1 MKKKAA
7 LLVLFLAAA
16 VASAAV
22 PAGQK
27 IREKDLPAQYQEWLK
42 LAAYIIQ
49 PVEREVF
56 MKLTTD
62 RDRDIFIEM
71 FWKQRDPTPGTP
83 ENEYKEEML
92 KRFQYVNRQFG
103 RSSVR
108 EGWRTDM
115 GRIYMILGPPASI
128 ERFETSSF
136 LVPCQAWTYYG
147 NPEKDLPNLFVI
159 LFFQKG
165 GAGDYKLYDAMVD
178 GPTSLLIDK
187 RGLETMTNEEIYD
200 RIHELAPTLA
210 DLSITMIP
218 GEIYFD
224 YSPSPR
230 NNIIMA
236 QILNSPR
243 KDVNPSY
250 ATHFL
255 NYRGLVSTEYMTNFV
270 DSQSMTALIKDP
282 QTGLRFLHFS
292 IVPAGI
298 TLDFY
303 EPKNQ
308 HFCNL
313 QANVSLRSGD
323 TVVFQYTRDFPI
335 YIPDENVNR
344 VQANGLAIED
354 SFPVAAGKFKLTVML
369 MNSAS
374 KEFSILEQDL
384 TVPEESGLPRLGGPY
399 LGYRSEAYP
408 PDVHL
413 PFKISERKLV
423 VEAKKTFSAADD
435 ITVFFNVEN
444 PTEELLAGGQV
455 RMVVRSQ
462 KSDRPFERPATVRLG
477 GRPGPA
483 GILTFSETIPA
494 RELEPDYYELTL
506 SLVAPDGRVLDE
518 AKDSFVVSP
527 STALGHPI
535 ANAKGFPL
543 ANQFLYFYM
552 LARQTETL
560 GSADRAVV
568 LYEKGFSL
576 NPNYNEGVLM
586 YADFLVKT
594 GGFDRALTLIE
605 RVAGDDK
612 RRFEYQVTKGRALM
626 GKKLYEEALTSLLE
640 ANRIYNSDVL
650 VLNAIASCYFRL
662 GQKSRAL
669 DAVNAS
675 LKLNPDQP
683 EAKRL
688 LEEINKLK

>member
-1 MKKKAA
+1 MKKKA
-7 LLVLFLAAA
+7 VLFVIVLAAA

-27 IREKDLPAQYQEWLK
+27 ISEKDLPAQYQEWLK
-42 LAAYIIQ
+42 LVAYIIQ
-49 PVEREVF
+49 PVERDVF
-56 MKLTTD
+56 MKLTSD

-83 ENEYKEEML
+83 ENEYKEEMV

-128 ERFETSSF
+128 ERFESSSF

-147 NPEKDLPNLFVI
+147 NPDKDLPNLFVI

-165 GAGDYKLYDAMVD
+165 GVGDYKLYDAMVD
-178 GPTSLLIDK
+178 GPTSLLMDK
-187 RGLETMTNEEIYD
+187 KGLETMTNEEIYD

-210 DLSITMIP
+210 DLSISMIP

-270 DSQSMTALIKDP
+270 DSQSMTALIKDS

-323 TVVFQYTRDFPI
+323 AVVFQYTRDFPI
-335 YIPDENVNR
+335 YIPDENINR

-369 MNSAS
+369 MNSSS

-384 TVPEESGLPRLGGPY
+384 TVPEETGLPRLGGPY
-399 LGYRSEAYP
+399 LGYRSEAYR
-408 PDVHL
+408 PDIHL
-413 PFKISERKLV
+413 PFKIGERKLV

-435 ITVFFNVEN
+435 IAVFFNVEN

-462 KSDRPFERPATVRLG
+462 KSDRQFERPATVRLG

-494 RELEPDYYELTL
+494 RELEPDYYEITL

-560 GSADRAVV
+560 GAADRAAA

-586 YADFLVKT
+586 YADFLIKT
-594 GGFDRALTLIE
+594 DEFDRALTLAE

-612 RRFEYQVTKGRALM
+612 RRFEYHVTKGRALM

-640 ANRIYNSDVL
+640 ANRMYNSDVQ
-650 VLNAIASCYFRL
+650 VLNAIGACYFRL

-688 LEEINKLK
+688 LEEINKLR